1 MVKMINFWGEGCPPC
16 KQMHPIVEELAQ
28 TYDVERLNVE
38 EASTMVTEYGIRAV
52 PTFLFLKDGEEVDRV
67 VGAVSKNKLEEIL
80 EAYK

>member
-1 MVKMINFWGEGCPPC
+1 
-16 KQMHPIVEELAQ
+16 MHPIVEELAQ